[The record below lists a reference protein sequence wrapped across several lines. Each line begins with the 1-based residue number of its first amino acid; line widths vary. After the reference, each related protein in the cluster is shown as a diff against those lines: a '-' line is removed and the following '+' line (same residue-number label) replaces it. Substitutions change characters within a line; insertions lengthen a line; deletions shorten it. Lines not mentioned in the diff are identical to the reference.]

1 MDRKQLIE
9 LGTCY
14 EYMFRYPYVYVD
26 IDDKVK
32 ILKSVKWWK
41 KNGGDLS

>member
-1 MDRKQLIE
+1 MNICLDIH
-9 LGTCY
+9 T
-14 EYMFRYPYVYVD
+14 YMYLD